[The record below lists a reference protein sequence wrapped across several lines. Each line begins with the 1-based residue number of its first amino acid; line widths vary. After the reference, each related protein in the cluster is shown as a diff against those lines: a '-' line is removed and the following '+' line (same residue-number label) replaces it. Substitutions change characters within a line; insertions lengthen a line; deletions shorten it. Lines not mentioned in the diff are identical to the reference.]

1 MTQSSDDILNRF
13 RHVSTKDIALT
24 KPYSDLLHKLGDPH
38 LRLPPVA
45 HVAGTN
51 GKGSTCAFLRAMAEA
66 AGYKVHVYTSPH
78 LVRFHERIR
87 IAGEL
92 IGEDEL
98 VEILTLCEKLGDP
111 ATVTGFEAAT
121 AAAFVAFARHPAD
134 LTILEVGLGG
144 RLDATNMVPKPAATV
159 ITRLSYDHREFLGHT
174 LTQIAAEKAGI
185 MREGVPCFTAPQPS
199 VEALDALRQ
208 AAASLHVP
216 LSIGGIDWQVTPREE
231 NGFRYSGP
239 RGVIDLPAPALLG
252 QHQWRNAG
260 LAIATLDALPFP
272 IPDTAIRQAMHR
284 VEWPGRLQPLREGAL
299 SALLPA
305 GWELWLDGGH
315 NDSAGEVLAAQAAA
329 WRQQDGATPRPLHLV
344 FGMLSTKAAA
354 EFLGPL
360 TPYIHDLRTV
370 DIIDEPLAYPA
381 DKLAELAQAAGIVQ
395 AASAPSVPAA
405 LKALAA
411 QGTPPSRILICGS
424 LYLAG
429 QVLKL
434 NQQAP

>member
-1 MTQSSDDILNRF
+1 MTQNSDDILNRF

-38 LRLPPVA
+38 LRLPPVV

-144 RLDATNMVPKPAATV
+144 RLDATNMVPNPAATV

-216 LSIGGIDWQVTPREE
+216 LSVGGIDWQVTPWEE

-260 LAIATLDALPFP
+260 LAIATLDALPFS
-272 IPDTAIRQAMHR
+272 IPDTALRQAMHR

-299 SALLPA
+299 SALLPT

-329 WRQQDGATPRPLHLV
+329 WRQQDGVTPRPLHLV

-360 TPYIHDLRTV
+360 TPCMYGLRTV
-370 DIIDEPLAYPA
+370 DITDEPLAHPA
-381 DKLAELAQAAGIVQ
+381 DKLAKLAQAAGIVQ

-411 QGTPPSRILICGS
+411 QGTPPGRILICGS